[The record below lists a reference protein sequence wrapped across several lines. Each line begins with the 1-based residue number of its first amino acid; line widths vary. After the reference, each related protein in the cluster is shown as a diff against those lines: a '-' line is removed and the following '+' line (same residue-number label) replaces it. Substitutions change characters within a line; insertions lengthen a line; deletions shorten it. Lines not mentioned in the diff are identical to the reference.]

1 MENEIRND
9 FLPVNETEEMN
20 LSKILD
26 DALIKATDT
35 YKTPPNAVVED
46 LLKRLPGVE
55 VDSDGKSPPTAK
67 KSQRY

>member
-35 YKTPPNAVVED
+35 YKTPPPDNMDRQFHHCYLGE
-46 LLKRLPGVE
+46 L
-55 VDSDGKSPPTAK
+55 
-67 KSQRY
+67 

>member
-35 YKTPPNAVVED
+35 
-46 LLKRLPGVE
+46 
-55 VDSDGKSPPTAK
+55 
-67 KSQRY
+67 